1 MYYTLSK
8 VGSVY
13 RMINSELLAKHS
25 QGNMALNIAKFIH
38 TGEFICIEKTLTFK
52 LKLTYVLGNSSLK
65 QTMNKLKP
73 HK

>member
-1 MYYTLSK
+1 MYYILSK

-52 LKLTYVLGNSSLK
+52 LKLT
-65 QTMNKLKP
+65 
-73 HK
+73 

>member
-25 QGNMALNIAKFIH
+25 QGNMALNIAKFIYWRIYMYR
-38 TGEFICIEKTLTFK
+38 ENLNFQIEINLSLRKFIT
-52 LKLTYVLGNSSLK
+52 
-65 QTMNKLKP
+65 
-73 HK
+73 